1 MTAPQAAPAPAYAV
15 TSSNSYTGPVKPL
28 PPTHNQHIW
37 IVTGPAGCGK
47 TTVASFIA
55 GRYSVPYLE
64 GDTFHPP
71 ANIEKMAA
79 GHPLTD
85 SDRWDWLARV
95 RDAAVVTLEGGAETT
110 AADGAEVK
118 ATEAVDVRTATTGN
132 GAAASVDPQAVR
144 GVNGHGDQ
152 RPRAVVVTC
161 SALKKSYRD
170 ILRDVRGAK
179 RVKVHFVY
187 LSLPEE
193 VLFQRVRERV
203 GHYMKE
209 SMVRSQIEDLEVPDE
224 GERRRDTVVVEA
236 KESKETVEGEVER
249 GFEGAM
255 GEDEI

>member
-1 MTAPQAAPAPAYAV
+1 
-15 TSSNSYTGPVKPL
+15 
-28 PPTHNQHIW
+28 
-37 IVTGPAGCGK
+37 
-47 TTVASFIA
+47 
-55 GRYSVPYLE
+55 
-64 GDTFHPP
+64 
-71 ANIEKMAA
+71 MAA

-95 RDAAVVTLEGGAETT
+95 RDAAVATLEGGADTT

-118 ATEAVDVRTATTGN
+118 ATEAVDVRTATTAN

-144 GVNGHGDQ
+144 GVNGRGDQ

-170 ILRDVRGAK
+170 ILRDVKGEK

-255 GEDEI
+255 REDEI